1 MSFRYGVESKCSNC
15 GKPVSRDSD
24 RCPHCG
30 VYFSGEKWVGRKSK
44 SKKVK
49 NTPFTLNQIIAIVA
63 VIAVVA
69 VGAFLLFSPS
79 DDSVSEINH
88 VNEISI
94 AVAENDLGFSSV
106 VTYGHLKDG
115 SVTTNYESIY
125 GNQVYVSVM
134 DTSRNVTD
142 EDISK
147 VISGVLQK
155 DDTLVKI
162 NETTVGGKYNNY
174 TYITSMD

>member
-1 MSFRYGVESKCSNC
+1 MSFRYGVESRCSNC
-15 GKPVSRDSD
+15 GKPVSRESN

-30 VYFSGEKWVGRKSK
+30 ARFSGEKWVGKKNKSK
-44 SKKVK
+44 TVK

-63 VIAVVA
+63 LIAIVA
-69 VGAFLLFSPS
+69 VGAYLLFSPS
-79 DDSVSEINH
+79 DENLNEINR

-94 AVAENDLGFSSV
+94 DVGEKDLGFSSV

-115 SVTTNYESIY
+115 SVTTSYENIY
-125 GNQVYVSVM
+125 GNHVYVSVM

-142 EDISK
+142 EDLSK

-155 DDTLVKI
+155 DDTLVQI
-162 NETTVGGKYNNY
+162 NETTIGGKYNNY
-174 TYITSMD
+174 TYITSMS

>member
-15 GKPVSRDSD
+15 GKPVSRESD

-30 VYFSGEKWVGRKSK
+30 VHFSGEKWVGRKSK
-44 SKKVK
+44 SKTVK

-69 VGAFLLFSPS
+69 VGAYLMFSPADTS
-79 DDSVSEINH
+79 LSEINH
-88 VNEISI
+88 VNELSI
-94 AVAENDLGFSSV
+94 AVGENDLGFSSV
-106 VTYGHLKDG
+106 VTYGYLKDG
-115 SVTTNYESIY
+115 GVTTNFDSIY

-142 EDISK
+142 EDLSK
-147 VISGVLQK
+147 VVSGVLQK

-162 NETTVGGKYNNY
+162 NETTIGGKYNNY